1 MDLNQMYTMN
11 YRQAQESVDKGI
23 LGGGYEYLL
32 SVWIAPSEHFVAPIT
47 LGFRLTPTELT

>member
-1 MDLNQMYTMN
+1 MDLYQMYTMN

-47 LGFRLTPTELT
+47 LGFRLTRTELT